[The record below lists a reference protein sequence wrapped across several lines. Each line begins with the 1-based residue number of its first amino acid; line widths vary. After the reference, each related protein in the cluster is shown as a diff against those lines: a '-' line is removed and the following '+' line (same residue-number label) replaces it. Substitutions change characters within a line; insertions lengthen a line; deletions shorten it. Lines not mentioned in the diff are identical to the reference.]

1 MQKKVKEIPEE
12 FETYEEA
19 AEFWETHD
27 STNYEDV
34 MEEVEIQVDLTKR
47 RYLIELN
54 KNSAELLRKN
64 ARKKGVSVSNLAS
77 EIIEKQLA
85 RVEY

>member
-27 STNYEDV
+27 STDYEDV

>member
-27 STNYEDV
+27 STDYEDI
-34 MEEVEIQVDLTKR
+34 MEEVEIRVDLTKR
-47 RYLIELN
+47 RYLIELD
-54 KNSAELLRKN
+54 KNSAELLREN
-64 ARKKGVSVSNLAS
+64 AQKKGVSASNLAS

-85 RVEY
+85 RAE

>member
-1 MQKKVKEIPEE
+1 MKKKVKEIPEE

-27 STNYEDV
+27 STDYEDV
-34 MEEVEIQVDLTKR
+34 MEEVEIRVDLTKR

-54 KNSAELLRKN
+54 KNSAELLREN
-64 ARKKGVSVSNLAS
+64 AQKKGVSASNLAS

-85 RVEY
+85 RAE

>member
-27 STNYEDV
+27 STDYEDI
-34 MEEVEIQVDLTKR
+34 MEEVEIRVDLTKR
-47 RYLIELN
+47 RYLIELD
-54 KNSAELLRKN
+54 KNSAELLLEN
-64 ARKKGVSVSNLAS
+64 AQKKGVSASNIAS

-85 RVEY
+85 RAE

>member
-27 STNYEDV
+27 STDYEDII
-34 MEEVEIQVDLTKR
+34 EEVEIRVDLTKR
-47 RYLIELN
+47 RYLIELD
-54 KNSAELLRKN
+54 KNSAELLLEN
-64 ARKKGVSVSNLAS
+64 AQKKGVSASNLAS

-85 RVEY
+85 RAE

>member
-27 STNYEDV
+27 STDYEDI
-34 MEEVEIQVDLTKR
+34 MEEVEIRVDLTKR
-47 RYLIELN
+47 RYLIELD
-54 KNSAELLRKN
+54 KNSAELLLEN
-64 ARKKGVSVSNLAS
+64 AQKKGVSASNLAS

-85 RVEY
+85 RAE

>member
-27 STNYEDV
+27 STDYEDV
-34 MEEVEIQVDLTKR
+34 MEEVEIRVDLTKR

-54 KNSAELLRKN
+54 KNSAELLREN
-64 ARKKGVSVSNLAS
+64 AQKKGVSASNLAS

-85 RVEY
+85 RAE